1 MLATGLPRE
10 KEPSMRVKDAAV
22 VITGASSGIGRAT
35 ALAFADAGANV
46 VLAARAEEPLRAA
59 EKECADRGAHALSV
73 AVDVSYEAAVTEV
86 RNQALDAFGRID
98 VWVNAAVVGVF
109 GPFLV
114 VPMAAVRRVIDVN
127 VMGYVYGSRAALEQ
141 MRRQESGVLINIS
154 SVTAFGPTPYNQA
167 YVISKA
173 AVRALG
179 STLRQELQLDRARDV
194 HVCTVMPATIDT
206 PFFHHAGNYTGRTV
220 VPMPPVYPPERVARA
235 IVNLVRFPRREVIV
249 GPAGRM
255 LLLQS
260 KLAPGLVERFLA
272 AYADRMHFSREP
284 SPDHDGNLFQPWP
297 DTEAVDG
304 GWHGRRRTVVR
315 RAATVGAIVAA
326 GAFARRRHGDRPTWG
341 PVRGWRTAGMDGHRR
356 MGPG

>member
-1 MLATGLPRE
+1 MFATGLPRV
-10 KEPSMRVKDAAV
+10 KEPGMRVKDAVV

-35 ALAFADAGANV
+35 ALAFAEAGANV

-59 EKECADRGAHALSV
+59 EKECADRGAQALSIP
-73 AVDVSYEAAVTEV
+73 VDVSYEAAVTEV
-86 RNQALDAFGRID
+86 RDQALDAFGRID

-114 VPMAAVRRVIDVN
+114 VPMADVRRVIDVN
-127 VMGYVYGSRAALEQ
+127 ILGYVYGSRAALEQ
-141 MRRQESGVLINIS
+141 MRRQKSGVLVNIS
-154 SVTAFGPTPYNQA
+154 SVTAFGPTPYNHA

-206 PFFHHAGNYTGRTV
+206 PFFHHAANYTGRTI

-235 IVNLVRFPRREVIV
+235 IVSLARFPRREVIV
-249 GPAGRM
+249 GPAGRI
-255 LLLQS
+255 LSLQS

-272 AYADRMHFSREP
+272 SYADRMHFSREP
-284 SPDHDGNLFQPWP
+284 APDHDGNLFQPWP

-304 GWHGRRRTVVR
+304 GWHGRRRTLVR
-315 RAATVGAIVAA
+315 RAVTVGAIVAA
-326 GAFARRRHGDRPTWG
+326 GAFARRRFGDRRPNG
-341 PVRGWRTAGMDGHRR
+341 PIRSWLALG
-356 MGPG
+356 GPGRGDLDRG